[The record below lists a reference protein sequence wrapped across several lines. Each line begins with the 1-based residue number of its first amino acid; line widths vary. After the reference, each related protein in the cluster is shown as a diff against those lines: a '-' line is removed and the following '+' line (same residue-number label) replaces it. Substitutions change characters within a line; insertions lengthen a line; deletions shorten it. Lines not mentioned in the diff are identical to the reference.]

1 MKKYKNI
8 FLDNRLNRLKL
19 SLESD
24 VLNLGAIK
32 RQIDELAS
40 YKDVMQ
46 YDYYKDLIDP
56 KRHGVKIP
64 SEVPV
69 PSCTFTL
76 KRSIVVPRSGN
87 FLIKYNPFFLASDDL
102 LGVYRE
108 NVWVN
113 NSYNY
118 IAEPLSS
125 FMHAGRV
132 NNVPYE
138 QYTNFAV
145 ADIGQGLPAN
155 VYSAYRLVSASI
167 NVFYQ
172 GPIEEAEGY
181 LYGAP
186 VSLVDQSLPGNYYTK
201 NQPDIPYDPTGSVIY
216 PFISRGGDFLSESTL
231 RKQAYYAETNCL
243 NGLQFNYFPLDNS
256 FLEYVYF
263 LKESEIITTDHRN
276 GNLSNAN
283 WAASKKYYKS
293 GFFWVIGAKGVPNFP
308 CIRCD
313 IESNFECLPAVEFMN
328 YAPISVY
335 PYSLSPK
342 DMNEII
348 TLAKD
353 RCVNI
358 IKRF

>member
-8 FLDNRLNRLKL
+8 FLDNKLKRLKL

-32 RQIDELAS
+32 RQIDELAT
-40 YKDVMQ
+40 YRNVMQ

-56 KRHGVKIP
+56 KRRGVKIP
-64 SEVPV
+64 SEIPI

-76 KRSIVVPRSGN
+76 KKTIVIPYVGDT
-87 FLIKYNPFFLASDDL
+87 LIKYNPFFLASPDI
-102 LGVYRE
+102 LGTYRKNIWAE
-108 NVWVN
+108 R
-113 NSYNY
+113 YNY
-118 IAEPLSS
+118 FARPLTS
-125 FMHAGRV
+125 FLYSMERNAIERQL
-132 NNVPYE
+132 Y
-138 QYTNFAV
+138 YAYIS
-145 ADIGQGLPAN
+145 ADIGQEIPEN

-167 NVFYQ
+167 RVSYQ
-172 GPIEEAEGY
+172 GPIEDAQGY
-181 LYGAP
+181 LFGAP
-186 VSLVDQSLPGNYYTK
+186 VLLNDQSIPGGYYSK
-201 NQPDIPYDPTGSVIY
+201 NNPDMPYDPSAHPYALV
-216 PFISRGGDFLSESTL
+216 SRSGDFMKEEYL
-231 RKQAYYAETNCL
+231 RKQPYYSETNCL
-243 NGLQFNYFPLDNS
+243 NALQFNYFPPDNS

-263 LKESEIITTDHRN
+263 LKESEIIVGPGRSST
-276 GNLSNAN
+276 N
-283 WAASKKYYKS
+283 WNPQWLTSTKYYKS
-293 GFFWVIGAKGVPNFP
+293 GFFWVIGSRGLPRIR

-313 IESNFECLPAVEFMN
+313 IESNFECLPAAEFMN
-328 YAPISVY
+328 YAPVSVY